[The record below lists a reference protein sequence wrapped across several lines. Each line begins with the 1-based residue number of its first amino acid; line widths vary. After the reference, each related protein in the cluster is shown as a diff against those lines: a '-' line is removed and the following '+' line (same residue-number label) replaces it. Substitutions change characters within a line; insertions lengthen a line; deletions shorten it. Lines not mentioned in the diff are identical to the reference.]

1 MDLSPDFPLAC
12 RSPKPVF
19 RGLFMSSLTSCPS
32 AASNNN
38 LAAAGWLLTLL
49 LAVSLLSTTAAADD
63 FLFSHEQ
70 VLGTTLELTV
80 TCADQHTA
88 QLAERR
94 ALQEIDRLAAIF
106 SSYQTDSQFS
116 QFCGLAAGQSMTAD
130 PELLRLLKRC
140 EDWTRF
146 SGGAFNPAV
155 EVISRR
161 WRQAAADGI
170 EPTAAELQQLVS
182 MVSQRHWQCQAEQ
195 GRLVRHSEQ
204 PLTLNAIAKGSIID
218 SVVLALQSEFPQIEG
233 LVVNIGGDLR
243 VAGAGHC
250 TVTIPA
256 PARDALN
263 AAPLA
268 VLQLSD
274 RAIATSGMSER
285 SWNVGGRSVSHIFD
299 PRTANPCVHVP
310 SASVLAT
317 DAETADVLATI
328 CSVLEPA
335 ESVRLIETIPGAAC
349 CLVSAGGAVLCSAG
363 WPVQESAGPAADEK
377 LPAATADSAAKSPF
391 ELQIDFEI
399 AKAAG
404 GGRYRR
410 PYVAV
415 WVEDSDGFP
424 VKTLSLFLMAENP
437 GPRWHRDLRRWYSSD
452 QVRQLVD
459 DAKLIGTISKPTR
472 NPGAYKVAWDGR
484 DDKGDLLQKGKY
496 TLYIEAAR
504 EHGSYQL
511 IKHAFELGAADF
523 HEQLKGNTEISAAS
537 IRYTGK

>member
-1 MDLSPDFPLAC
+1 MRLRTSHPSTDLNN
-12 RSPKPVF
+12 R
-19 RGLFMSSLTSCPS
+19 LTH
-32 AASNNN
+32 
-38 LAAAGWLLTLL
+38 AGWLLPSF
-49 LAVSLLSTTAAADD
+49 LAVFLLTDTAAADD

-70 VLGTTLELTV
+70 VLGTTLELTI

-116 QFCGLAAGQSMTAD
+116 QFCGLPAGQSMPAA

-140 EDWTRF
+140 EDWTRV
-146 SGGAFNPAV
+146 SAGAFNPAID
-155 EVISRR
+155 VISRR
-161 WRQAAADGI
+161 WRQASVDGV
-170 EPTAAELQQLVS
+170 EPSAAELQQLVS
-182 MVSQRHWQCQAEQ
+182 MASQKHWQCQVEQ
-195 GRLVRHSEQ
+195 GRLVRRSEQ

-218 SVVLALQSEFPQIEG
+218 SVVLCLQSEFPQIDG

-243 VAGAGHC
+243 AAGANDC
-250 TVTIPA
+250 MVTIPV

-285 SWNVGGRSVSHIFD
+285 SWNVAGRLVSHILD
-299 PRTANPCVHVP
+299 PRTATPCVHVP
-310 SASVLAT
+310 SASVLAA

-328 CSVLEPA
+328 CSVLKPA
-335 ESVRLIETIPGAAC
+335 ESVRLIESIPGAAC
-349 CLVSAGGAVLCSAG
+349 CLVTEGGAVLCSAG
-363 WPVQESAGPAADEK
+363 WPLQESAGQTTDEK
-377 LPAATADSAAKSPF
+377 PPVGTAGSAAKSPF
-391 ELQIDFEI
+391 ELTVDFEI

-424 VKTLSLFLMAENP
+424 VKTLSLFLMADNP

-472 NPGAYKVAWDGR
+472 NPGMYKVAWDGR

-511 IKHAFELGAADF
+511 IRHAFELGGADF
-523 HEQLKGNTEISAAS
+523 NEQLKGNTEISAAS